1 MCIRDRLQTD
11 LHRGDKAADRNT
23 AGRAV
28 DKRKADRGEGGFADT

>member
-1 MCIRDRLQTD
+1 MGRLSS
-11 LHRGDKAADRNT
+11 RRISIGGDKAADRNT